1 VAGVDIATGKGRDY
15 FGVEVLDIDDQEQ
28 AAEMMIR
35 TLPRHFKYLLDFIGR
50 WYNNA
55 LLVVERNN
63 GGDAF
68 IDELRYEL
76 IYPNLWRKKDIND
89 KPSQIN
95 RKRSLILAHY
105 GFYTG
110 SASKP
115 TLNKALIDYLQPEG
129 GYRIYSRRLLKQAQ
143 IYVRKKDR
151 AGHDTDRTEAEDG
164 PGNHDDLIIAL
175 GLGFIGAPDAAI
187 QSTIGL
193 LPFKESM
200 NQDPMTQST
209 HLDVERVIQL
219 AARGDPSVLMPMAGI
234 VEVTPDHSVAAE
246 MAKFMQQL
254 GAAPM
259 AQNMP
264 SVSMRKHIL
273 GR

>member
-1 VAGVDIATGKGRDY
+1 
-15 FGVEVLDIDDQEQ
+15 
-28 AAEMMIR
+28 
-35 TLPRHFKYLLDFIGR
+35 
-50 WYNNA
+50 
-55 LLVVERNN
+55 
-63 GGDAF
+63 
-68 IDELRYEL
+68 
-76 IYPNLWRKKDIND
+76 
-89 KPSQIN
+89 
-95 RKRSLILAHY
+95 
-105 GFYTG
+105 
-110 SASKP
+110 
-115 TLNKALIDYLQPEG
+115 
-129 GYRIYSRRLLKQAQ
+129 LKQAQ

-164 PGNHDDLIIAL
+164 PCNHDDLIISL
-175 GLGFIGAPDAAI
+175 GLAFIGAPDAAT

-193 LPFKESM
+193 LPFKASM
-200 NQDPMTQST
+200 SQDPMTQST
-209 HLDVERVIQL
+209 DADVERVIQL
-219 AARGDPSVLMPMAGI
+219 AARSDPSVLMPMTGI